1 MQNKLAV
8 PVHAKQL
15 VLRQAAKVSTTYSE
29 HIKMQQIQSQ
39 TMSHDI
45 QYSCTHTY
53 KRKKKS
59 MAGKRPRLRLYI
71 PIDGFK
77 FYISCMFV
85 CLTLGLSAN

>member
-8 PVHAKQL
+8 PVHAKPL
-15 VLRQAAKVSTTYSE
+15 VLRLAAKVSTTYSE

-53 KRKKKS
+53 KKKK
-59 MAGKRPRLRLYI
+59 KHQWRENVH
-71 PIDGFK
+71 
-77 FYISCMFV
+77 V
-85 CLTLGLSAN
+85 CVYTFLLMVLNFT